1 MKTFGVLL
9 AIGFAST
16 ALAQTAAPTEVTF
29 HKDVAPIL
37 QKNCQVCHRQGDI
50 APMALMTYQEVRPWA
65 KSIRQRVID
74 GTMPPW
80 HADPNYG
87 PFRNDRSLSKKDI
100 ATVVAWVDGGAKEG
114 NIKDAPPPVNFTEGW
129 RIGKPDVILSMDEY
143 TVQPSATDEY
153 IYFRVKTNFTEDKY
167 VQAAQIMPGNR
178 RVVHHVLAY
187 VQPPTMGVPS
197 RSDVELYNR
206 AVGQPI
212 FKNEGEAIRVTT
224 EAPVYDDACGL
235 PNGGSAL
242 SGDLTGGRRWVLVG
256 YAPGSTPPVFG
267 PGIAMKVS
275 AGSDILFQVHY
286 TRKSEPEKDKTSI
299 GLVFEKEPPE
309 KLMQTRWIQNY
320 YFAIPPNADGHVV
333 KGCYTFTDDVRIR
346 SFFPHMHLRGKSME
360 FTAFY
365 PDGRSESLMKVSKY
379 DFNWQTTYILEKPLL
394 VPKGTR
400 IVVTAQF
407 DNSRNNRFNPDSNA
421 TVRWGDPTYDEMMIG
436 GMDYT
441 LEKQNLRATSS
452 ISR

>member
-1 MKTFGVLL
+1 MRILSLMFVL
-9 AIGFAST
+9 GFAS
-16 ALAQTAAPTEVTF
+16 AAQAQTPAHPEVTF

-37 QKNCQVCHRQGDI
+37 QKNCQTCHRTGDI
-50 APMALMTYQEVRPWA
+50 APMSLMTYQEARPWA

-87 PFRNDRSLSKKDI
+87 PFRNDRRLSEKEI
-100 ATVVAWVDGGAKEG
+100 ATIVAWVDGGAKEG
-114 NIKDAPPPVNFTEGW
+114 NIKDAPQPVDFTEGW

-143 TVQPSATDEY
+143 TVQPSGPDEY
-153 IYFRVKTNFTEDKY
+153 IYFRIRTNFTEDKY
-167 VQAAQIMPGNR
+167 VRAAQIMPGNR
-178 RVVHHVLAY
+178 KVVHHVLAY
-187 VQPPTMGVPS
+187 VQPAAMGVPS
-197 RSDVELYNR
+197 RSDFESYNR

-212 FKNEGEAIRVTT
+212 FKNDGEAIRVTP

-256 YAPGSTPPVFG
+256 YAPGSTPAEFD
-267 PGIAMKVS
+267 PGIAMKIP

-286 TRKSEPEKDKTSI
+286 TRKAEAEKDRTSI
-299 GLVFEKEPPE
+299 GLVFAKQAPE
-309 KLMQTRWIQNY
+309 KLMQTRWVQNY
-320 YFAIPPNADGHVV
+320 YFSIPPNAAGHIV
-333 KGCYTFTDDVRIR
+333 KGCYTFANDVRVR

-365 PDGRSESLMKVSKY
+365 PDGRIESLMKVSKY
-379 DFNWQTTYILEKPLL
+379 DFSWQTTYILQKPLL

-400 IVVTAQF
+400 IVVTARF
-407 DNSRNNRFNPDSNA
+407 DNSLNNRFNPDANA
-421 TVRWGDPTYDEMMIG
+421 TVRWGDPTTDEMMIG

-441 LEKQNLRATSS
+441 IEK
-452 ISR
+452 